1 MTPGSIAGYL
11 VAVTLTA
18 TTALAQDA
26 NQQVRQAVE
35 QYRVAYLGCK
45 ADALGAM
52 LTPDFDA
59 AVAPGTVMGR
69 DVMLKTVAGC
79 LVDKLTFETTS
90 LRIYGDQTAV
100 VRLLW
105 TETPKGTTKPMP
117 YVVTQVCV
125 KQNGKWMLTTQQGT
139 NAPAGR

>member
-1 MTPGSIAGYL
+1 MTLRSLAGL
-11 VAVTLTA
+11 AVAAVV
-18 TTALAQDA
+18 TTAPLHAQDST
-26 NQQVRQAVE
+26 QQVRGAVE

-45 ADALGAM
+45 ADVLGTL

-69 DVMLKTVAGC
+69 DVMLKAVAGC

-90 LRIYGDQTAV
+90 LRVYGDQTAV

-105 TETPKGTTKPMP
+105 TETPKGTPKPMP
-117 YVVTQVCV
+117 YVVTQVFV
-125 KQNGKWMLTTQQGT
+125 KQNGKWMLATQQGT
-139 NAPAGR
+139 TAASK